1 MPDNPAP
8 LLTPGVVE
16 QTKRVAAAV
25 RASRIAPLV
34 GAGLSMRSGLRSWGD
49 LVDRLILAWKEA
61 DPSPSARKL
70 AQDNYVR
77 AVRRTFDGSDLAIVS
92 YLRGRIDEQDDPGAF
107 GRLLWSALYSR
118 LEEDEAF
125 TPEPNHLHRH
135 LVSLFCDYPRRL
147 WTTNYDDLLEEAAR
161 LNGVE
166 VSTLDPKRRL
176 ASDKLLVT
184 HLHGFLAP
192 DGRDEGHPGPD
203 EAPVVLAEDDYHL
216 VAAGAANWTDQGY
229 YRLFGEHG
237 VLIMGMSLG
246 DPNLRRVLSILSPE
260 QGLPND
266 APQHFAAMTSIGPDQ
281 LETKRIGQAA
291 RRRLAADANEYRRL
305 YWARRSVEVIE
316 LPNHESIS
324 SFLMRLRYESFGDAP
339 GNLWRKGAELGY
351 AVARPWRNGCQQE
364 ARSYLAKAIV
374 AIRQDFA
381 VDDPSEI
388 VELGVFLL
396 KPGGK
401 TLELVFRAGG
411 ANHARQGAR
420 EFSADPDGPTG
431 LAGRVLASGEIV
443 AVPRD
448 HPLHDYGL
456 SPGGG
461 SSPAKYRGIIS
472 GPVVDWG
479 AGGVPLGIVYLT
491 TSRVDGA
498 LFGLTEVGAPGERS
512 LVELH
517 SALSALA
524 LDVIGLCKK
533 TRK

>member
-1 MPDNPAP
+1 MPSNPAP
-8 LLTPGVVE
+8 LLAPGVVE

-25 RASRIAPLV
+25 RECRIAPLV

-49 LVDRLILAWKEA
+49 LVDRLIMAWKEE
-61 DPSPSARKL
+61 DPSLSARKL
-70 AQDNYVR
+70 ARDNYVR
-77 AVRRTFDGSDLAIVS
+77 AVRRTFDRSDLAIVS
-92 YLRGRIDEQDDPGAF
+92 YLRGRIHERDDLGSF
-107 GRLLWSALYSR
+107 GELLWSALYSR

-161 LNGVE
+161 RNGIE
-166 VSTLDPKRRL
+166 VSTLDPLRRL

-192 DGRDEGHPGPD
+192 EGRDRGHPGPD

-216 VAAGAANWTDQGY
+216 VATAAANWTDQGY

-246 DPNLRRVLSILSPE
+246 DPNLRRVLSTLSPE
-260 QGLPND
+260 QGPHE
-266 APQHFAAMTSIGPDQ
+266 APQHFAVMTSIGPDQ
-281 LETKRIGQAA
+281 LKPERIGEAA
-291 RRRLAADANEYRRL
+291 RLRLAADANEYRRQ
-305 YWARRSVEVIE
+305 YWARQDVEVIE
-316 LPNHESIS
+316 LPDHESVS

-339 GNLWRKGAELGY
+339 GDLWRKGAELGY
-351 AVARPWRNGCQQE
+351 AAARPWRGACQRE
-364 ARSYLAKAIV
+364 AHSYLEKAV
-374 AIRQDFA
+374 AAIRKDFA
-381 VDDPSEI
+381 VADPSEI

-396 KPGGK
+396 KPGGN

-411 ANHARQGAR
+411 ASRARQGAQM
-420 EFSADPDGPTG
+420 FSADPDGPTG

-456 SPGGG
+456 SPGCG
-461 SSPAKYRGIIS
+461 SSPPKYQQTYS
-472 GPVVDWG
+472 
-479 AGGVPLGIVYLT
+479 
-491 TSRVDGA
+491 
-498 LFGLTEVGAPGERS
+498 
-512 LVELH
+512 
-517 SALSALA
+517 
-524 LDVIGLCKK
+524 
-533 TRK
+533 